1 MGKAFGHESS
11 AKKVKYPLIL
21 LNVSDDM
28 PYVLRIGR
36 WKMTL
41 IRKYCRRR
49 MRIKNSHY
57 DKKTVRR
64 RISGESAEIPTC
76 FSFAEKHLTATR
88 KLDGKFRELRWLIIP
103 IIRHKIYFYL
113 NIFSGSKE
121 KQKYCFEHG
130 LVRAFSGLR
139 LVTARE
145 VFLAPLTTFS
155 HEKNVPQ
162 SVEKKGEKWKI
173 FSFLKNERKTFSCLQ
188 SFSFTFLRFFSKGLT
203 GYKDLANRC
212 QARFVTECRT

>member
-121 KQKYCFEHG
+121 KRKYCFEHG

-162 SVEKKGEKWKI
+162 SVEKRAKSEK
-173 FSFLKNERKTFSCLQ
+173 SFH
-188 SFSFTFLRFFSKGLT
+188 FSKMKEKLFHVFRVFLLLFLDFSQ
-203 GYKDLANRC
+203 K
-212 QARFVTECRT
+212 V